1 MQDESAVF
9 EFEKDFAQSLVCVP
23 MSVRLKLD
31 CCGVKLSLRQWNRLD
46 GEDRQRLL
54 QLSCDGEAALAA
66 YRHEVIARVVE
77 RTGQPPGELPV
88 EPQPEWAQA
97 EHIPAQ
103 LSAHLQ
109 ALGLPPLPVRD
120 WARLGPVRRFA
131 LLKLSR
137 PGHANENFVP
147 ALREFGLLT

>member
-46 GEDRQRLL
+46 GEDRRRLL
-54 QLSCDGEAALAA
+54 ELSCDGEAARAA
-66 YRHEVIARVVE
+66 YRREVLERVGE
-77 RTGQPPGELPV
+77 RTGEAPGVLPV
-88 EPQPEWAQA
+88 EPQPEWAQT
-97 EHIPAQ
+97 ERIPGQ

-109 ALGLPPLPVRD
+109 ALGLPPLSVQD

-137 PGHANENFVP
+137 PGHANDNFIP
-147 ALREFGLLT
+147 ALREFGLLS